1 MYKLAMKLQRCLN
14 NVRKYDLDNNFVTL
28 AKEVWF
34 MRNSS
39 DEILFLQNIRN
50 TKKFFMFIR

>member
-39 DEILFLQNIRN
+39 DEILFLQNIRD

>member
-1 MYKLAMKLQRCLN
+1 MKLQRCLN

-28 AKEVWF
+28 AKDVRF

-39 DEILFLQNIRN
+39 DEILFLQNIRD

>member
-1 MYKLAMKLQRCLN
+1 MKLQRCLN
-14 NVRKYDLDNNFVTL
+14 TVRKYDLDNNFVTL
-28 AKEVWF
+28 AKEVRF

-39 DEILFLQNIRN
+39 DEILFLQNIRD

>member
-14 NVRKYDLDNNFVTL
+14 NVRKYDLNNNFVTL

>member
-14 NVRKYDLDNNFVTL
+14 NVRKYDLNNNFVTL

-39 DEILFLQNIRN
+39 DEILFLQNIRD

>member
-1 MYKLAMKLQRCLN
+1 MKLQRCLN
-14 NVRKYDLDNNFVTL
+14 NFRKCDLYNSFVTL

-39 DEILFLQNIRN
+39 DEILFLQNIRD